1 MVYLI
6 NILIMFCN
14 KRRLEPYVPSPEPV
28 DGLVDLNR
36 SEFYHPSMVDDFLL
50 EKGLSLDGLET
61 YTITSDISMLFN
73 QKRLDRMSREALIQH
88 FNDMS
93 VRNSKFA
100 ALRSKLSDDQLCSIV
115 KSRYIQSPSELMAYS
130 NYLVSAYGAELASMA
145 PHVDLAS
152 DPAPAGDPA
161 PASAE

>member
-1 MVYLI
+1 
-6 NILIMFCN
+6 MFCN

-50 EKGLSLDGLET
+50 EKGLSSDGVET

-100 ALRSKLSDDQLCSIV
+100 VLRSKLSDDQLCSIV

-145 PHVDLAS
+145 PHVAPAS